1 MVRSCCTCRI
11 KYNIH
16 SNSHPAIKLKQIK
29 ANKSNTELKSQYPHT
44 RRKMSI
50 HTLIAAAI
58 IGSDNIDVNVVS
70 TPRAEVEE
78 AKYPR
83 SLQEVAALDL
93 SFLNDTWAA
102 DMLRD
107 AMNAVVLAQDKP
119 EIIKQKIDVWTYLST
134 YEPPRG
140 EGFMFSRGDLVVE
153 SVQYNMQVGHSG
165 GSMAHTMRHLQLLA
179 KIGFPEYREGYT
191 KKQS

>member
-1 MVRSCCTCRI
+1 
-11 KYNIH
+11 
-16 SNSHPAIKLKQIK
+16 
-29 ANKSNTELKSQYPHT
+29 
-44 RRKMSI
+44 MSI

-58 IGSDNIDVNVVS
+58 IAAEDIDAEVDDASS

-78 AKYPR
+78 ESKYPR

-93 SFLNDTWAA
+93 SFLKDNWAA

-107 AMNAVVLAQDKP
+107 AMNAVVLAQENPKIL
-119 EIIKQKIDVWTYLST
+119 EQKIDVCTYLST

-165 GSMAHTMRHLQLLA
+165 GSMAMTMRQLQLLA
-179 KIGFPEYREGYT
+179 KIGFPEYRNGYV